1 LAHYAKA
8 KDAPAFPKPSPWQAA
23 SATTYTSTLSFTTDG
38 RYHFA
43 LTSTDLA
50 GNTTTI
56 DTPAFALDQTAPL
69 ITISGV
75 ADRKAYRDEVAPSI
89 SITDDDFDRADTSLV
104 LDGSK
109 RGMVPLGSMG
119 AWRDVKG
126 GRTFTFKD
134 FKRTQATDDIYTLE
148 ATSTDLA
155 GNTTTSHVT
164 FSVNR
169 FGSTYLFSHALG
181 SVVGSYVKVAPLVS
195 FYEINVSP
203 LRPDTTTVRLSH
215 NGSASELSA
224 ASYSRT
230 FTTKGDGW
238 ALYTY
243 TLAAHT
249 FAADGTYQVVVTDHD
264 EAGNLNDNSAPH
276 KDASIDFAVDDTA
289 PVIIV
294 PGISTDQS
302 YDTQAKQVSAT
313 VRDNLRLK
321 DVAVALAGKPI
332 AYSHKRGTALYDFT
346 IPEGSSA
353 KDLVITASDMAGN
366 TTTYTARDIT
376 VAASPL
382 AALADAASSLP
393 PSTGLLALSVV
404 LGAIALGAIIS
415 GLVLYVRRKR
425 AEEER
430 AQAEAEGRVVP

>member
-1 LAHYAKA
+1 
-8 KDAPAFPKPSPWQAA
+8 
-23 SATTYTSTLSFTTDG
+23 
-38 RYHFA
+38 
-43 LTSTDLA
+43 
-50 GNTTTI
+50 
-56 DTPAFALDQTAPL
+56 
-69 ITISGV
+69 
-75 ADRKAYRDEVAPSI
+75 
-89 SITDDDFDRADTSLV
+89 
-104 LDGSK
+104 
-109 RGMVPLGSMG
+109 
-119 AWRDVKG
+119 
-126 GRTFTFKD
+126 
-134 FKRTQATDDIYTLE
+134 
-148 ATSTDLA
+148 
-155 GNTTTSHVT
+155 
-164 FSVNR
+164 
-169 FGSTYLFSHALG
+169 
-181 SVVGSYVKVAPLVS
+181 
-195 FYEINVSP
+195 
-203 LRPDTTTVRLSH
+203 
-215 NGSASELSA
+215 
-224 ASYSRT
+224 
-230 FTTKGDGW
+230 
-238 ALYTY
+238 
-243 TLAAHT
+243 
-249 FAADGTYQVVVTDHD
+249 VVTDHD

-332 AYSHKRGTALYDFT
+332 AYSHKKGTALYDFT

-382 AALADAASSLP
+382 AALADAVSSLP

-425 AEEER
+425 QEEER